1 MTPEEEG
8 RWAAAQGTSVEDC
21 PYIPSPA
28 RDEWF
33 VGYVKASESTRSQR
47 DAFDHPPHFPP
58 RLCAR
63 DVTKVCICCDAC
75 QRACR
80 AQTAHEI
87 GAQPIPWERVLWA
100 LPRLATAVELMITR
114 DHVDRG
120 GPCTV
125 CGGSLMQHGRCAT
138 CGKPY
143 PPLPNDDDDE

>member
-8 RWAAAQGTSVEDC
+8 RWAAAQGTSVEEC
-21 PYIPSPA
+21 PYIQSPA

-33 VGYVKASESTRSQR
+33 LGYSDAHSDTRNQR
-47 DAFDHPPHFPP
+47 DAFGHHPHFPP

-80 AQTAHEI
+80 AVNAQEVGT
-87 GAQPIPWERVLWA
+87 QPIPWERVLWA

-114 DHVDRG
+114 DTVIRIACPACGSTIGVEPKDRV
-120 GPCTV
+120 PC
-125 CGGSLMQHGRCAT
+125 CAT
-138 CGKPY
+138 CGKQV
-143 PPLPNDDDDE
+143 